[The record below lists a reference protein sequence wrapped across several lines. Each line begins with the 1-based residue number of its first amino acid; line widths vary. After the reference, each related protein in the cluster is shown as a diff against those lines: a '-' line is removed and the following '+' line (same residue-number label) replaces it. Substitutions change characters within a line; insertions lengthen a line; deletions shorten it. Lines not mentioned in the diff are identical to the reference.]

1 MLTLPMRIPVSTS
14 DWIVSCDAEAGPSV
28 QTIFVMPKPLDFAI
42 VQERP
47 SSVAWTADG
56 NSAFVLTMNC
66 FQGAAVGPSVA
77 WPRRSVRRDAKSTRR
92 AGHKFM
98 MQPPCVR
105 EEV

>member
-47 SSVAWTADG
+47 SSVAWRCG
-56 NSAFVLTMNC
+56 CSRC
-66 FQGAAVGPSVA
+66 
-77 WPRRSVRRDAKSTRR
+77 W
-92 AGHKFM
+92 
-98 MQPPCVR
+98 
-105 EEV
+105 